1 MCLSQPLPPFKCR
14 NRHSWGG
21 PPHPPLPQPSVRQKG
36 AEGGATSKHLAHHG
50 APPGLLC
57 PAPCISAPWL
67 PQVPLWLPQARKLP
81 GAGCP
86 APPQGLP
93 QTAAVGGGWTGR
105 PVVTVALVHRQ
116 LYRPEDWR
124 TYSGQAASVRPSRTM
139 PPASC
144 TLDGLFLSLLF
155 FFFLSWPPWPME
167 FPGQGLHLSHSG
179 SFNLLC
185 SCCDHQVP

>member
-86 APPQGLP
+86 APPPGPPPDGCCGRWVDRQACGHRGPGSSTALQTRGLAHLQWAGCLRAP
-93 QTAAVGGGWTGR
+93 QSDNAPRFLHPGR
-105 PVVTVALVHRQ
+105 PFPFPT
-116 LYRPEDWR
+116 
-124 TYSGQAASVRPSRTM
+124 
-139 PPASC
+139 
-144 TLDGLFLSLLF
+144 F
-155 FFFLSWPPWPME
+155 FFFLSWPPCGLWSSR
-167 FPGQGLHLSHSG
+167 PGITSE
-179 SFNLLC
+179 
-185 SCCDHQVP
+185 P